1 MLKNYFKI
9 AFRSFKKNKAYSAI
23 NIFGLAIGITSLI
36 FILLFIQDE
45 LSYDKFH
52 ENKDRIYRVTGSYD
66 RGEQKRV
73 ESALTTYQLG
83 PQIDFQFP
91 QVEKAVRISPNNNS
105 NFLINGENIRQENIV
120 FADSGFFDVFSF
132 PLVEGDKKHL
142 FKVAN
147 EAVLTQSTAQKM
159 FGDVNPIGSV
169 IEMDGIPI
177 TISGIMKDT
186 PSNSHFSASMIISSE
201 TIHDQYPSWVRDN
214 WSGTSHYTYILL
226 DKNISPEVFEQ
237 ELNKYWDSTFKEYGD
252 LAQYAEFS
260 LQPLSKIHLESNLV
274 NEIQANGN
282 LTYVYI
288 FGAIGF
294 IIVVIAAINYMNL
307 ATAQS
312 LNRTKEVGIRKVL
325 GAEKGHVKK
334 QFLSESLLISTIAF
348 VVALISVEIIIPFFN
363 QITGKNIDVIF
374 PNDLPLIFAIFASV
388 LVIGLISGG
397 YPSFWLSRLSIIR
410 TLKSNSLGSNRG
422 GELLKRG
429 LVTLQFSI
437 SAIVLVST
445 ILISKQ
451 IQFVQNKNLGINPE
465 QVLVIPFQNSEIANR
480 FTEIK
485 EELIKESWV
494 SSVTAT
500 NNPLPGRITNWRPY
514 RTNGSDEN
522 LSVPTIVVHDDFI
535 ETIEAE
541 ISEGRNFSKDRISD
555 RTNAYLI
562 NEAAARFL
570 NLTNPVG
577 SKLVGSTFTGNEWG
591 SKDAEIIG
599 VVKDFHF
606 TSLHDEIQPVV
617 FSLSSEQTTPL
628 NNLAVR
634 VRSEDFETAISGL
647 ERTWNT
653 FSNGVPFEYS
663 FLQDDISLLY
673 DAEKKFLQ
681 LFSIFTTLAIIISC
695 LGILGLVAF
704 AVNQK
709 MKEICIRKVLGADVV
724 DIIWSF
730 VKSYSQLIIIS
741 NLLAWPIAYVLM
753 KDWLEDFA
761 YRVPISGLEFVIA
774 GSIIFLISIGT
785 ISLVAYKAALLNP
798 VKSLKSE

>member
-9 AFRSFKKNKAYSAI
+9 AFRSFKKNKAYSVI
-23 NIFGLAIGITSLI
+23 NIFGLAVGITSLI

-45 LSYDKFH
+45 LSYDTFH

-66 RGEQKRV
+66 RGEQSRV

-120 FADSGFFDVFSF
+120 FADSGFFDVSSF
-132 PLVEGDKKHL
+132 PLIEGDKKHL
-142 FKVAN
+142 FKIAN

-186 PSNSHFSASMIISSE
+186 PPNSHFSAGMIISSE
-201 TIHDQYPSWVRDN
+201 TIHDQYPSWVREN
-214 WSGTSHYTYILL
+214 WSGTSHYTYLLL
-226 DKNISPEVFEQ
+226 DKNISPEVFEL
-237 ELNKYWDSTFKEYGD
+237 ELNKYWDNTFKEYGD

-294 IIVVIAAINYMNL
+294 IILVIAAINYMNL

-363 QITGKNIDVIF
+363 QITGKSIDVIF

-410 TLKSNSLGSNRG
+410 TIKSNSLGANRG

-451 IQFVQNKNLGINPE
+451 IHFVQNKNLGINPE

-480 FTEIK
+480 FSEIK

-494 SSVTAT
+494 SIVTAT

-514 RTNGSDEN
+514 RTNGSDED
-522 LSVPTIVVHDDFI
+522 LSMPTIVVHDDFL

-541 ISEGRNFSKDRISD
+541 ISKGRNFSKDRISD

-570 NLTNPVG
+570 NLTDPVG
-577 SKLVGSTFTGNEWG
+577 SKLSGRTFTGNEWG
-591 SKDAEIIG
+591 TKDAEIIG

-628 NNLAVR
+628 TNLAVR

-647 ERTWNT
+647 EKTWNT

-673 DAEKKFLQ
+673 EAEKKFLQ

-709 MKEICIRKVLGADVV
+709 MKEIGIRKVLGANVV

-730 VKSYSQLIIIS
+730 VKNYSQLIIIS
-741 NLLAWPIAYVLM
+741 NLLAWPIAYVLI

-761 YRVPISGLEFVIA
+761 YRVPISMLEFVIA
-774 GSIIFLISIGT
+774 GAIIFLISIGT

>member
-1 MLKNYFKI
+1 
-9 AFRSFKKNKAYSAI
+9 
-23 NIFGLAIGITSLI
+23 
-36 FILLFIQDE
+36 
-45 LSYDKFH
+45 
-52 ENKDRIYRVTGSYD
+52 
-66 RGEQKRV
+66 
-73 ESALTTYQLG
+73 
-83 PQIDFQFP
+83 
-91 QVEKAVRISPNNNS
+91 
-105 NFLINGENIRQENIV
+105 
-120 FADSGFFDVFSF
+120 
-132 PLVEGDKKHL
+132 
-142 FKVAN
+142 
-147 EAVLTQSTAQKM
+147 
-159 FGDVNPIGSV
+159 
-169 IEMDGIPI
+169 
-177 TISGIMKDT
+177 
-186 PSNSHFSASMIISSE
+186 
-201 TIHDQYPSWVRDN
+201 
-214 WSGTSHYTYILL
+214 TSHYTYLLL
-226 DKNISPEVFEQ
+226 DKNISPEVFEL
-237 ELNKYWDSTFKEYGD
+237 ELNKYWDNTFKEYGD

-363 QITGKNIDVIF
+363 QITGKSIDVIF

-410 TLKSNSLGSNRG
+410 TLKSNSLGANRG

-480 FTEIK
+480 FSEIK

-494 SSVTAT
+494 SNVTAT

-514 RTNGSDEN
+514 RTNGSDED
-522 LSVPTIVVHDDFI
+522 LSMPTIVVHDDFL

-541 ISEGRNFSKDRISD
+541 ISKGRNFSKDRISD

-570 NLTNPVG
+570 NLTDPVG
-577 SKLVGSTFTGNEWG
+577 SKLSGRTFTGNEWG
-591 SKDAEIIG
+591 TKDAEIIG

-628 NNLAVR
+628 TNLAVR

-647 ERTWNT
+647 EKTWNT

-673 DAEKKFLQ
+673 EAEKKFLQ

-709 MKEICIRKVLGADVV
+709 MKEIGIRKVLGANVV

-730 VKSYSQLIIIS
+730 VKNYSQLIIIS
-741 NLLAWPIAYVLM
+741 NLLAWPIAYVLI

-761 YRVPISGLEFVIA
+761 YRVPISMLEFVIA
-774 GSIIFLISIGT
+774 GAIIFLISIGT

>member
-23 NIFGLAIGITSLI
+23 NIFGLAIGIMSLI
-36 FILLFIQDE
+36 FVLLFIQDE
-45 LSYDKFH
+45 LSYDTFH

-66 RGEQKRV
+66 RGEQSRV

-91 QVEKAVRISPNNNS
+91 QIEKAVRISPNNNS
-105 NFLINGENIRQENIV
+105 NFLINGENISQENIV

-132 PLVEGDKKHL
+132 PLIEGDKKNL
-142 FKVAN
+142 FKIAN
-147 EAVLTQSTAQKM
+147 EAVLTQSTARKM

-169 IEMDGIPI
+169 IEMDCTPI

-186 PSNSHFSASMIISSE
+186 PPNSHFSASMVISSE
-201 TIHDQYPSWVRDN
+201 TIHDQYPSWIREN
-214 WSGTSHYTYILL
+214 WSGTSHYTYLLL

-237 ELNKYWDSTFKEYGD
+237 ELNKYWDNTFKEYGD

-274 NEIQANGN
+274 SEIQANGN

-363 QITGKNIDVIF
+363 QITGKSIDVIF
-374 PNDLPLIFAIFASV
+374 PDDLPLIFVIFASV

-480 FTEIK
+480 FSEIK

-494 SSVTAT
+494 SNVTAT

-514 RTNGSDEN
+514 RTNGSDED
-522 LSVPTIVVHDDFI
+522 LSIPTIVVHDDFI

-541 ISEGRNFSKDRISD
+541 ISKGRNFSKDRISD
-555 RTNAYLI
+555 RSNAYLI

-570 NLTNPVG
+570 NLTDPVG
-577 SKLVGSTFTGNEWG
+577 SKLSGRTFTGDEWG
-591 SKDAEIIG
+591 TKDAEIIG

-628 NNLAVR
+628 TNLAVR

-647 ERTWNT
+647 EKTWNK

-673 DAEKKFLQ
+673 EAEKKFLQ

-709 MKEICIRKVLGADVV
+709 MKEIGIRKVLGADVV

-730 VKSYSQLIIIS
+730 VKNYSQLIIIS

-761 YRVPISGLEFVIA
+761 YRVPISMLEFVIA
-774 GSIIFLISIGT
+774 GAIIFLISIGT

>member
-1 MLKNYFKI
+1 
-9 AFRSFKKNKAYSAI
+9 
-23 NIFGLAIGITSLI
+23 
-36 FILLFIQDE
+36 
-45 LSYDKFH
+45 
-52 ENKDRIYRVTGSYD
+52 
-66 RGEQKRV
+66 
-73 ESALTTYQLG
+73 
-83 PQIDFQFP
+83 
-91 QVEKAVRISPNNNS
+91 
-105 NFLINGENIRQENIV
+105 
-120 FADSGFFDVFSF
+120 
-132 PLVEGDKKHL
+132 
-142 FKVAN
+142 
-147 EAVLTQSTAQKM
+147 
-159 FGDVNPIGSV
+159 
-169 IEMDGIPI
+169 
-177 TISGIMKDT
+177 
-186 PSNSHFSASMIISSE
+186 
-201 TIHDQYPSWVRDN
+201 
-214 WSGTSHYTYILL
+214 
-226 DKNISPEVFEQ
+226 
-237 ELNKYWDSTFKEYGD
+237 
-252 LAQYAEFS
+252 
-260 LQPLSKIHLESNLV
+260 
-274 NEIQANGN
+274 
-282 LTYVYI
+282 
-288 FGAIGF
+288 
-294 IIVVIAAINYMNL
+294 
-307 ATAQS
+307 
-312 LNRTKEVGIRKVL
+312 
-325 GAEKGHVKK
+325 
-334 QFLSESLLISTIAF
+334 
-348 VVALISVEIIIPFFN
+348 
-363 QITGKNIDVIF
+363 
-374 PNDLPLIFAIFASV
+374 
-388 LVIGLISGG
+388 

-410 TLKSNSLGSNRG
+410 TLKSNSLGSNKG

-522 LSVPTIVVHDDFI
+522 LSVPTIIVHDDFI

-541 ISEGRNFSKDRISD
+541 ITKGRNFSKDRISD

-634 VRSEDFETAISGL
+634 VRSEDLETVISGL
-647 ERTWNT
+647 EKTWNT

-709 MKEICIRKVLGADVV
+709 MKEIGIRKVLGANVV

-730 VKSYSQLIIIS
+730 AKSYSQLIIIS

-761 YRVPISGLEFVIA
+761 YRVPISMLEFVIA
-774 GSIIFLISIGT
+774 GAIIFLISIGT
-785 ISLVAYKAALLNP
+785 ISIVAYKAALLNP

>member
-1 MLKNYFKI
+1 
-9 AFRSFKKNKAYSAI
+9 
-23 NIFGLAIGITSLI
+23 
-36 FILLFIQDE
+36 
-45 LSYDKFH
+45 
-52 ENKDRIYRVTGSYD
+52 
-66 RGEQKRV
+66 
-73 ESALTTYQLG
+73 
-83 PQIDFQFP
+83 
-91 QVEKAVRISPNNNS
+91 
-105 NFLINGENIRQENIV
+105 
-120 FADSGFFDVFSF
+120 
-132 PLVEGDKKHL
+132 
-142 FKVAN
+142 
-147 EAVLTQSTAQKM
+147 
-159 FGDVNPIGSV
+159 
-169 IEMDGIPI
+169 
-177 TISGIMKDT
+177 
-186 PSNSHFSASMIISSE
+186 
-201 TIHDQYPSWVRDN
+201 
-214 WSGTSHYTYILL
+214 GTSHYTYLLL
-226 DKNISPEVFEQ
+226 DKNISPEVFEL
-237 ELNKYWDSTFKEYGD
+237 ELNKYWDNTFKEYGD

-363 QITGKNIDVIF
+363 QITGKSIDVIF

-410 TLKSNSLGSNRG
+410 TIKSNSLGANRG

-451 IQFVQNKNLGINPE
+451 IHFVQNKNLGINPE

-480 FTEIK
+480 FSEIK

-494 SSVTAT
+494 SIVTAT

-514 RTNGSDEN
+514 RTNGSDED
-522 LSVPTIVVHDDFI
+522 LSMPTIVVHDDFL

-541 ISEGRNFSKDRISD
+541 ISKGRNFSKDRISD

-570 NLTNPVG
+570 NLTDPVG
-577 SKLVGSTFTGNEWG
+577 SKLSGRTFTGNEWG
-591 SKDAEIIG
+591 TKDVEIIG

-628 NNLAVR
+628 TNLAVR

-647 ERTWNT
+647 EKTWNT

-709 MKEICIRKVLGADVV
+709 MKEIGIRKVLGANVV

-730 VKSYSQLIIIS
+730 VKNYSQLIIIS
-741 NLLAWPIAYVLM
+741 NLLAWPIAYVLI

-761 YRVPISGLEFVIA
+761 YRVPISMLEFVIA
-774 GSIIFLISIGT
+774 GAIIFLISIGT